1 MRSCRDHVGCVD
13 PAHDEALQ
21 AFRFT
26 VGVDDFAVVL
36 AHSVYPLFV
45 VRCVH
50 SLGSS
55 VEDVLGL
62 RFSLLA
68 ESRFKR
74 LERFG
79 QLSVF
84 PRSCGALVA
93 RFCAVSSGLSAL
105 RVWSNRGLGGK
116 IS

>member
-50 SLGSS
+50 SLGPS
-55 VEDVLGL
+55 VEGVLGL

-68 ESRFKR
+68 ESRF
-74 LERFG
+74 ERSEWVG

-84 PRSCGALVA
+84 GRLRGALVA
-93 RFCAVSSGLSAL
+93 RFCAVS
-105 RVWSNRGLGGK
+105 GG
-116 IS
+116 SFVSRFREN